1 MTDHLKDDLDP
12 QETREWL
19 DALEVVL
26 EEDGPERGHYLLESL
41 IEKARRSGAYLPY
54 AATTAYLNTIPASQ
68 EPTMPGDQSM
78 EARVR
83 AAIRWNALAM
93 VLRASKKEFS
103 PAGIK
108 FRLSAMLYDIGFNH
122 FFRAPT
128 DQDGGDF
135 LFIQGHA
142 SPGIYARAYPKVAS
156 AKSNSI
162 TSVKKL
168 TARALA
174 RTRSEIN
181 ARFLQFP
188 TVSMGLGQ
196 IQAIYQ
202 ARYLKYLTDRGI
214 KDCSNQRVYAFLG
227 DGEVDEPETLGA
239 ISLATREG
247 LDNLTFIVNCNL
259 QRLDGPVRGN
269 GKIIQ
274 ELEGTFRGAG
284 WEVIKVIWGRYWDP
298 LLYRDTEG
306 KLAQI
311 MQTVTVSTRTTKR
324 KVVLTPVN
332 TSSVKLKKLKR
343 WLPTCRM
350 KISGV

>member
-93 VLRASKKEFS
+93 VLRASKKELELGGHISSFAS
-103 PAGIK
+103 
-108 FRLSAMLYDIGFNH
+108 SAMLYDIGFNH

-142 SPGIYARAYPKVAS
+142 SPGIYARAYLEGR
-156 AKSNSI
+156 I
-162 TSVKKL
+162 
-168 TARALA
+168 
-174 RTRSEIN
+174 SEE
-181 ARFLQFP
+181 Q
-188 TVSMGLGQ
+188 
-196 IQAIYQ
+196 
-202 ARYLKYLTDRGI
+202 
-214 KDCSNQRVYAFLG
+214 
-227 DGEVDEPETLGA
+227 
-239 ISLATREG
+239 
-247 LDNLTFIVNCNL
+247 LDNF
-259 QRLDGPVRGN
+259 R
-269 GKIIQ
+269 Q
-274 ELEGTFRGAG
+274 E
-284 WEVIKVIWGRYWDP
+284 V
-298 LLYRDTEG
+298 
-306 KLAQI
+306 
-311 MQTVTVSTRTTKR
+311 
-324 KVVLTPVN
+324 
-332 TSSVKLKKLKR
+332 
-343 WLPTCRM
+343 
-350 KISGV
+350 